1 MAMTPVKNDVEM
13 AAPRVVSARGRLLE
27 WSNVS
32 LTIKANK
39 KKQPDR
45 VILDKVWGMAKPGET
60 TAILGSSGAG
70 KTSLF
75 RVLAGRI
82 QPSKRVEIGGQVCL
96 SQMRIHPFKR
106 HVRVLFAYV
115 AQQDALHESSTVREA
130 LMFSARLRCASRP
143 YKDNT
148 EKVNDL
154 IQELGLTSCADRK
167 ISTLSGGE
175 RRRTSIGIELVAD
188 PSILFLDEPTSGL
201 DSFAAKQVLGLLQRV
216 AQAGNTVLFTIHQ
229 PSSDVFRSFDRLILL
244 QKGQMMYQGMTK
256 TVTMDF
262 ERLGYRYGRTSE
274 CRCTLQCCCQSLILN
289 LLQLS
294 TIYAYSIPDN
304 YNPADWILDVAQG
317 DSMEMLESHGF
328 FPKEHSQDLS
338 QYQDYNRDSMK
349 QTVHKVS
356 CCIELEML
364 LHREMISMIRNPTP
378 MIANVLI
385 TAFLSVVFGIIFLGV
400 GNDDRSNMLVVQAVV
415 GALVNTLMA
424 VMMGQSQNAL
434 MIFSGERPLF
444 MREYSTNHYTIG
456 PYFFSKLVSEALQSC
471 VAMMVQALITYF
483 MIRFEMN
490 FFIFF
495 VILFA
500 MAMTSTAVCVLLG
513 AAFADPKIP
522 AALFPLVVVPQFYF
536 SGVFIATNLIPVGIR
551 WIQWLCSLKYAAGL
565 AYIYE
570 LDDCGSELADANCSA
585 LLLQNNVSPDDKW
598 WYWLALLAIF
608 CVFRLAALLVLRK
621 KGCDFS

>member
-45 VILDKVWGMAKPGET
+45 VILDKVWGIAKPGET
-60 TAILGSSGAG
+60 TAILGASGAG

-130 LMFSARLRCASRP
+130 LMFSARLRCASHP
-143 YKDNT
+143 YKDNI

-262 ERLGYRYGRTSE
+262 ERLGY
-274 CRCTLQCCCQSLILN
+274 
-289 LLQLS
+289 
-294 TIYAYSIPDN
+294 SIPDN

-328 FPKEHSQDLS
+328 FPKEHSQDFS
-338 QYQDYNRDSMK
+338 QYQDYNRASMK

-364 LHREMISMIRNPTP
+364 LHREIISLIRNPTP

>member
-60 TAILGSSGAG
+60 TAILGASGAG

-130 LMFSARLRCASRP
+130 LMFSARLRCASHP
-143 YKDNT
+143 YKDNI

-244 QKGQMMYQGMTK
+244 HKGQMMYQGMTK

-262 ERLGYRYGRTSE
+262 ERLGYR
-274 CRCTLQCCCQSLILN
+274 
-289 LLQLS
+289 
-294 TIYAYSIPDN
+294 
-304 YNPADWILDVAQG
+304 
-317 DSMEMLESHGF
+317 
-328 FPKEHSQDLS
+328 
-338 QYQDYNRDSMK
+338 
-349 QTVHKVS
+349 
-356 CCIELEML
+356 
-364 LHREMISMIRNPTP
+364 
-378 MIANVLI
+378 
-385 TAFLSVVFGIIFLGV
+385 
-400 GNDDRSNMLVVQAVV
+400 
-415 GALVNTLMA
+415 
-424 VMMGQSQNAL
+424 
-434 MIFSGERPLF
+434 
-444 MREYSTNHYTIG
+444 
-456 PYFFSKLVSEALQSC
+456 
-471 VAMMVQALITYF
+471 
-483 MIRFEMN
+483 
-490 FFIFF
+490 
-495 VILFA
+495 
-500 MAMTSTAVCVLLG
+500 
-513 AAFADPKIP
+513 
-522 AALFPLVVVPQFYF
+522 
-536 SGVFIATNLIPVGIR
+536 
-551 WIQWLCSLKYAAGL
+551 
-565 AYIYE
+565 
-570 LDDCGSELADANCSA
+570 
-585 LLLQNNVSPDDKW
+585 
-598 WYWLALLAIF
+598 
-608 CVFRLAALLVLRK
+608 
-621 KGCDFS
+621 

>member
-1 MAMTPVKNDVEM
+1 M
-13 AAPRVVSARGRLLE
+13 
-27 WSNVS
+27 
-32 LTIKANK
+32 
-39 KKQPDR
+39 
-45 VILDKVWGMAKPGET
+45 
-60 TAILGSSGAG
+60 
-70 KTSLF
+70 
-75 RVLAGRI
+75 
-82 QPSKRVEIGGQVCL
+82 
-96 SQMRIHPFKR
+96 
-106 HVRVLFAYV
+106 
-115 AQQDALHESSTVREA
+115 
-130 LMFSARLRCASRP
+130 
-143 YKDNT
+143 
-148 EKVNDL
+148 NDL
-154 IQELGLTSCADRK
+154 IQELGLISCADRK

-244 QKGQMMYQGMTK
+244 HKGQMMYQGMTK

-262 ERLGYRYGRTSE
+262 ERLGYRYGRNSE

-328 FPKEHSQDLS
+328 FPTEHSQDFS
-338 QYQDYNRDSMK
+338 QYQDYNRASMK

-364 LHREMISMIRNPTP
+364 LHREMISLIRNPTP

-400 GNDDRSNMLVVQAVV
+400 GKDDRSNMLVVQAVV

-483 MIRFEMN
+483 MIRFQMN

-513 AAFADPKIP
+513 ACFCRPKDSSSTLSSCCGSSIL
-522 AALFPLVVVPQFYF
+522 LFRSIHCHQFNSSWYSVDSMVVFPQVCSRSCLYLRIGRLRIRACRRQLQCPFTAKQCFSRRQVVVL
-536 SGVFIATNLIPVGIR
+536 V
-551 WIQWLCSLKYAAGL
+551 GL
-565 AYIYE
+565 AGN
-570 LDDCGSELADANCSA
+570 LLRLSTCGTLGVTKKGLRLFVKENEHVYVAVRVSKYSEEAFGCSSLSSA
-585 LLLQNNVSPDDKW
+585 VS
-598 WYWLALLAIF
+598 LALRSSTRSSSYGI
-608 CVFRLAALLVLRK
+608 VVGHVLFHKNGTLIVRIL
-621 KGCDFS
+621 DSDIRTRRFPS

>member
-45 VILDKVWGMAKPGET
+45 VILDKVWGIAKPGET
-60 TAILGSSGAG
+60 TAILGASGAG

-130 LMFSARLRCASRP
+130 LMFSARLRCASHP
-143 YKDNT
+143 YKDNI

-244 QKGQMMYQGMTK
+244 HKGQMMYQGMTK

-262 ERLGYRYGRTSE
+262 ERLG
-274 CRCTLQCCCQSLILN
+274 
-289 LLQLS
+289 
-294 TIYAYSIPDN
+294 YSIPDN

-328 FPKEHSQDLS
+328 FPKEHSQDFS
-338 QYQDYNRDSMK
+338 EYQDYNRESMK

-364 LHREMISMIRNPTP
+364 LHREIISLIRNPTP

>member
-60 TAILGSSGAG
+60 TAILGASGAG

-130 LMFSARLRCASRP
+130 LMFSARLRCASHP
-143 YKDNT
+143 YKDNI

-262 ERLGYRYGRTSE
+262 ERLGY
-274 CRCTLQCCCQSLILN
+274 
-289 LLQLS
+289 
-294 TIYAYSIPDN
+294 SIPDN

-328 FPKEHSQDLS
+328 FPKEHSQDFS
-338 QYQDYNRDSMK
+338 QYQDYNRASMK

-364 LHREMISMIRNPTP
+364 LHREIISLIRNPTP

>member
-45 VILDKVWGMAKPGET
+45 VILDKVWGIAKPGET
-60 TAILGSSGAG
+60 TAILGASGAG

-130 LMFSARLRCASRP
+130 LMFSARLRCASHP
-143 YKDNT
+143 YKDNI

-175 RRRTSIGIELVAD
+175 RRRTSIGIDLVAD

-244 QKGQMMYQGMTK
+244 HKGQMMYQGMTK

-262 ERLGYRYGRTSE
+262 ERLG
-274 CRCTLQCCCQSLILN
+274 
-289 LLQLS
+289 
-294 TIYAYSIPDN
+294 YSIPDN

-328 FPKEHSQDLS
+328 FPKEHSQDFS
-338 QYQDYNRDSMK
+338 EYQDYNRESMK
-349 QTVHKVS
+349 QTAHKVS

-364 LHREMISMIRNPTP
+364 LHREIISLIRNPTP

>member
-1 MAMTPVKNDVEM
+1 
-13 AAPRVVSARGRLLE
+13 
-27 WSNVS
+27 
-32 LTIKANK
+32 
-39 KKQPDR
+39 
-45 VILDKVWGMAKPGET
+45 
-60 TAILGSSGAG
+60 
-70 KTSLF
+70 
-75 RVLAGRI
+75 
-82 QPSKRVEIGGQVCL
+82 
-96 SQMRIHPFKR
+96 
-106 HVRVLFAYV
+106 
-115 AQQDALHESSTVREA
+115 
-130 LMFSARLRCASRP
+130 
-143 YKDNT
+143 
-148 EKVNDL
+148 
-154 IQELGLTSCADRK
+154 
-167 ISTLSGGE
+167 
-175 RRRTSIGIELVAD
+175 
-188 PSILFLDEPTSGL
+188 
-201 DSFAAKQVLGLLQRV
+201 
-216 AQAGNTVLFTIHQ
+216 
-229 PSSDVFRSFDRLILL
+229 
-244 QKGQMMYQGMTK
+244 
-256 TVTMDF
+256 
-262 ERLGYRYGRTSE
+262 
-274 CRCTLQCCCQSLILN
+274 
-289 LLQLS
+289 
-294 TIYAYSIPDN
+294 
-304 YNPADWILDVAQG
+304 
-317 DSMEMLESHGF
+317 MEMLESHGF
-328 FPKEHSQDLS
+328 FPKEHSQDFS
-338 QYQDYNRDSMK
+338 QYQDYNRASMK